1 MKKNKETRAINLT
14 GLENNFENDVMK
26 LSGHASV
33 FDSPTTLFEFE
44 GVEYKEVVA
53 RGAFDGCDMSQCCL
67 KYNHSD
73 HVPILARVRGGSLKL
88 SVDEIGLFFD
98 AELFDTTT
106 SRDVYSLVKQGGL
119 DKCSFAFT
127 IDDEEYDNVTH
138 TRTIKKIGKLF
149 DVSIVDI
156 PAYDDTEVSARD
168 YFKLESEKVR
178 ALEKAQE
185 EKRKLL
191 KLKLSLN

>member
-1 MKKNKETRAINLT
+1 MKKNKEIRAINLT
-14 GLENNFENDVMK
+14 GLENNLENEKMK
-26 LSGHASV
+26 VSGHASV
-33 FDSPTTLFEFE
+33 FESPTTLYEFE
-44 GVEYKEVVA
+44 GVEYKEVIA

-67 KYNHSD
+67 KYNHSN
-73 HVPILARVRGGSLKL
+73 HVPVLARVRGGSLKL
-88 SVDEIGLFFD
+88 SVDAIGLFFE
-98 AELFDTTT
+98 AELFDTTV

-127 IDDEEYDNVTH
+127 IDDEEYDSQTH

-156 PAYDDTEVSARD
+156 PAYDDTDVSARD
-168 YFKLESEKVR
+168 YFKLENEKVR

-191 KLKLSLN
+191 KLKLSFK